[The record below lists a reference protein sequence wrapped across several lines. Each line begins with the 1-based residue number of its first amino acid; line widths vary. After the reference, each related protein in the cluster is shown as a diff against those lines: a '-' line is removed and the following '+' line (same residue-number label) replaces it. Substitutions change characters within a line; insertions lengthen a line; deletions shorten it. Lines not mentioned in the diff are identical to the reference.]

1 MSGLK
6 TTAVLAL
13 TVLFAVPG
21 LSADTQTIGRD
32 LGRYMDRIT
41 ERGFSGAILVAKD
54 GSVIFSKGYGALG
67 PRGGKVTAET
77 VFDLASV
84 TKQFTA
90 AAILKLEMQ
99 GKLKI
104 SDRISKYL
112 PGVPEDKG
120 KITIHHLLTHT
131 AGVPDNFGGDYD
143 VAPRDETVQKILAA
157 PLESMAGEQYAYS
170 NAGYSL
176 LAAIVEQVSGISWE
190 QFASRYLF
198 RPAHM
203 KDTGYSLPHWE
214 RSRVA
219 ESFLPVR
226 YPSPLDRPGPY
237 WNLLGNGGVL
247 STLGDL
253 YRWHKVLAQN
263 TVLSAKAKEKLF
275 TPYVLEAP
283 GGSTSYGYGWV
294 IQKTNRGTKLVWHN
308 GGAEEGFT
316 SYIGRY
322 LDENAVIILLSNS
335 VLNGGV
341 QPIAFVPEVLEKIL
355 FGGEYAI
362 PPVSVLMTAS
372 ELQRYQGRYRMSS
385 GGSFVVSVKNDSL
398 SLDSEGRDA
407 VAVLTYPDA
416 ERSPSPLAD
425 RFKGVFDSM
434 SHGDF
439 APLEEIVGPEA
450 ASDHTKRFGRFWP
463 EWESTLGRYQGA
475 QILITTPTGSRLSTY
490 IQLNFERGSQV
501 IRAARR
507 EGGPVS
513 FSRGGLSARSAFLA
527 VPIGRDQFSYFDFRS
542 GKNVMIEF
550 PTTDDGRVPE
560 MVLHLPKT
568 ELRVPAAAR

>member
-1 MSGLK
+1 MLLAK
-6 TTAVLAL
+6 PVL
-13 TVLFAVPG
+13 T
-21 LSADTQTIGRD
+21 ADTRSIRQD
-32 LGRYMDRIT
+32 VSRYMDRLT

-54 GSVIFSKGYGALG
+54 GKVIVSEGYGALG

-90 AAILKLEMQ
+90 SAILKLEMQ
-99 GKLKI
+99 GRLKT
-104 SDRISKYL
+104 SDRISQYL
-112 PGVPEDKG
+112 KGVPQDSD
-120 KITIHHLLTHT
+120 KITIHQLLTHT

-157 PLESMAGEQYAYS
+157 PLESIPGERYAYS

-190 QFASRYLF
+190 QFANRYLF

-214 RSRVA
+214 QSRVA
-219 ESFLPVR
+219 GSFLPVR

-253 YRWHKVLAQN
+253 YRWHQVLAQN
-263 TVLSAKAKEKLF
+263 TVLSAKETEKLF
-275 TPYVLEAP
+275 TPYVLETP
-283 GGSTSYGYGWV
+283 GGNTWYGYGWV
-294 IQKTNRGTKLVWHN
+294 IQKTNRGTNLVWHN

-316 SYIGRY
+316 SYFGRY

-341 QPIAFVPEVLEKIL
+341 QPIAFVPDVLEKIL

-362 PPVSVLMTAS
+362 PPASVMMTGR
-372 ELQRYQGRYRMSS
+372 ELQRYQGMYRMSS
-385 GGSFVVSVKNDSL
+385 GGSFVVSVKNGGL
-398 SLDSEGRDA
+398 TLDSEGRDA
-407 VAVLTYPDA
+407 VAVLTYTDA
-416 ERSPSPLAD
+416 ERSSSPLTD
-425 RFKGVFDSM
+425 RCKAVFDSM

-439 APLEEIVGPEA
+439 DPLKEIVGPQA
-450 ASDHTKRFGRFWP
+450 ALDHTTRFRTFWRD
-463 EWESTLGRYQGA
+463 WVSTLGPYHGT
-475 QILITTPTGSRLSTY
+475 QILITTPTGSRISTF
-490 IQLNFERGSQV
+490 IQLNFEKGIQV
-501 IRAARR
+501 VRAAYR

-513 FSRGGLSARSAFLA
+513 FSRGGIPARSTFLA
-527 VPIGRDQFSYFDFRS
+527 VPIGHDEFSYFDFRS
-542 GKNVMIEF
+542 GKNVVIKLA
-550 PTTDDGRVPE
+550 TTDDGRVSDL
-560 MVLHLPKT
+560 VFHLPKT
-568 ELRVPAAAR
+568 ELRVPADRR

>member
-1 MSGLK
+1 MSGSK
-6 TTAVLAL
+6 IAVVLAV
-13 TVLFAVPG
+13 TVFVAMPG
-21 LSADTQTIGRD
+21 LTADTRSIHQD
-32 LGRYMDRIT
+32 LSRYMDRLT
-41 ERGFSGAILVAKD
+41 ERGFSGAILAAKD
-54 GSVIFSKGYGALG
+54 GHVILSEGYGALG
-67 PRGGKVTAET
+67 PRGGRVTAET

-90 AAILKLEMQ
+90 SAILKLEMQ
-99 GKLKI
+99 GKLKT

-112 PGVPEDKG
+112 PGVPQDKD
-120 KITIHHLLTHT
+120 KITIHHLLTHI

-157 PLESMAGEQYAYS
+157 PLESIPGERYAYS
-170 NAGYSL
+170 NVGYSL

-203 KDTGYSLPHWE
+203 KDTGYSLPHWGQ
-214 RSRVA
+214 SRVA

-253 YRWHKVLAQN
+253 YRWHQVLAQN
-263 TVLSAKAKEKLF
+263 TVLSAKEKEKLF

-283 GGSTSYGYGWV
+283 GGNTSYGYGWV
-294 IQKTNRGTKLVWHN
+294 IQKTNRGTNLVWHN

-322 LDENAVIILLSNS
+322 LDENAVVILLSNS

-341 QPIAFVPEVLEKIL
+341 QPIAFVPDVLEKIL

-362 PPVSVLMTAS
+362 PPPSVLLTGM

-385 GGSFVVSVKNDSL
+385 GGSFVVSVKNGSL
-398 SLDSEGRDA
+398 TLDSEGREA

-416 ERSPSPLAD
+416 DRSPSPLAD
-425 RFKGVFDSM
+425 RFQAVFDSM
-434 SHGDF
+434 SRADF
-439 APLEEIVGPEA
+439 APLEAVVGAQA
-450 ASDHTKRFGRFWP
+450 ALDHTKRFSTFWRD
-463 EWESTLGRYQGA
+463 WVSTLGPYLGT
-475 QILITTPTGSRLSTY
+475 QILITTPTGSRISTF
-490 IQLNFERGSQV
+490 IQLNFEKGSQV
-501 IRAARR
+501 VRAAYR

-513 FSRGGLSARSAFLA
+513 FSRGGIPARSTFLA
-527 VPIGRDQFSYFDFRS
+527 IPIGRDEFSYFDFRS
-542 GKNVMIEF
+542 GKNVAIKF
-550 PTTDDGRVPE
+550 PTTDDGRVSD
-560 MVLHLPKT
+560 LAFHLSKT
-568 ELRVPAAAR
+568 ELRVPADSR

>member
-1 MSGLK
+1 MSGFK
-6 TTAVLAL
+6 ITAVLAL
-13 TVLFAVPG
+13 PLLLAVSG
-21 LSADTQTIGRD
+21 LGADNQTIHRD
-32 LGRYMDRIT
+32 LSRYMDRIT
-41 ERGFSGAILVAKD
+41 DRGFSGAILVAKD
-54 GSVIFSKGYGALG
+54 GSVILAKGYGALG

-99 GKLKI
+99 GKLKT
-104 SDRISKYL
+104 SDRISRYL
-112 PGVPEDKG
+112 PGVPQDKDS
-120 KITIHHLLTHT
+120 ITIHHLLTHT

-143 VAPRDETVQKILAA
+143 VAPRDETVKKILAA
-157 PLESMAGEQYAYS
+157 PLESIPGERYAYS

-190 QFASRYLF
+190 QFSSGYLF

-203 KDTGYSLPHWE
+203 KDTGYSQPHWE
-214 RSRVA
+214 PSRVA

-247 STLGDL
+247 STVGDL
-253 YRWHKVLAQN
+253 YRWHQVLAQN
-263 TVLSAKAKEKLF
+263 TVLSANEREKLF
-275 TPYVLEAP
+275 TPYVLESP
-283 GGSTSYGYGWV
+283 GGNTSYGYGWV
-294 IQKTNRGTKLVWHN
+294 VQKTDRGTNLVWHN

-341 QPIAFVPEVLEKIL
+341 QPIAFVPDVLEKIL

-362 PPVSVLMTAS
+362 PPASVLMTGS
-372 ELQRYQGRYRMSS
+372 ELQRYQGRYRVSS
-385 GGSFVVSVKNDSL
+385 GGSFVVSIKNGSL

-416 ERSPSPLAD
+416 DRSPSPLAD
-425 RFKGVFDSM
+425 HFKTVFDSM

-439 APLEEIVGPEA
+439 APLEEIVGPQA
-450 ASDHTKRFGRFWP
+450 ALDHTKRFGKFWP
-463 EWESTLGRYQGA
+463 EWESTLGHYQGA
-475 QILITTPTGSRLSTY
+475 QVLITTPTGSRLSTY
-490 IQLNFERGSQV
+490 IQLNFEKGSQV

-513 FSRGGLSARSAFLA
+513 FSRGGLSAKATFLA
-527 VPIGRDQFSYFDFRS
+527 VPISRDQFSYFDFRS
-542 GKNVMIEF
+542 GNNVMIEF
-550 PTTDDGRVPE
+550 PTTNDGRVSE

-568 ELRVPAAAR
+568 VLRLPAADR